1 MAERKQFRLERVLT
15 DNALFSSAYGN
26 VGSSIY
32 YALGLVAA
40 LALGLTPIVFVIAG
54 FLFFLTAAT
63 YTEATT
69 MYPEAGGS
77 SSFAR
82 HAFNETIS
90 FGAAWVQC
98 MNFIV
103 TAAISALFVPH
114 YLSFFWDW
122 LGDAPGDIV
131 GGAVVIAFLAAINI
145 RGVREA
151 ARLNLVMAVTDL
163 LTQLALCVAGI
174 FLVLNFKTL
183 IDNVHFGVAPD
194 WNSLLLAIPVA
205 MIAYTGI
212 ETVSNMSEEAIDAP
226 KTVPSA
232 MRKVVLAVVIIYAA
246 LPAIAL
252 SALPVEQ
259 QQPNGEYTT
268 QLGEPDQ
275 EGGYAGDPV
284 LGVVR
289 AMDLGPLE
297 QPAEAYVGVLAATIL
312 LLAAN
317 AGMFGVSRLVYSMG
331 QYQHVPKVVT
341 RLHPRFRTPYVGIAG
356 SAVVAAVLLLGP
368 AAFLGNL
375 YAAFAMLSFTVAH
388 VSVIA
393 LRRRYPEFE
402 RPYRGPGNLKLRA
415 GWTLPLFATVG
426 ALGTGIAFVV
436 VISQHPIVG
445 LIGVVWLALGMAAYS
460 NYRKRKGLRM
470 SETAKITVPDPV
482 IERESIYHSV
492 LVVCDPA
499 EDPHESLEIARLL
512 SDQPSHVRFISLIP
526 VNKGYPMDYPL
537 ESEDE
542 ASKRNMKLAR
552 RILGP
557 RAEIRSMRCPR
568 AGKATAIIR
577 EAQLARCEAIVMPM
591 PPVQRRISRDNLFG
605 GTRLILL
612 EERPCRI
619 VLVEPVTTRAHFEPP
634 SRDEY
639 REFALPMASK
649 PTEERRR
656 DLLRRARRR
665 QETPTRLMVC
675 IFGDKLD
682 DEVMQAAGRM
692 SRSTNE
698 KLAEIHAVAV
708 TRVHDDHDLNEPDP
722 GKVEELTRAL
732 RRAEAIGEEY
742 EGVDVIPHLYVA
754 RSAPAAMIAISRLIA
769 PETILIAADDAAAEE
784 RDASAGTRVGKV
796 TQNLMRY
803 AHCRV
808 VLTAGAHQDLLERR
822 RPPTQLALEP
832 KGKGDRDG
840 GSKSPSEA
848 ARAYAEGL

>member
-15 DNALFSSAYGN
+15 DNALFASAYGN

-40 LALGLTPIVFVIAG
+40 LALGLTPLVFVIAG
-54 FLFFLTAAT
+54 ILFALTAAS

-90 FGAAWVQC
+90 FGAAWVQV

-114 YLSFFWDW
+114 YLGFFWDF
-122 LGDAPGDIV
+122 LSDSPGDII
-131 GGAVVIAFLAAINI
+131 GGAVVILFLAVLNI

-163 LTQLALCVAGI
+163 MTQIGLVAIGV
-174 FLVLNFKTL
+174 FVVLNFNTL
-183 IDNVHFGVAPD
+183 IGNIHWGVAPQWD
-194 WNSLLLAIPVA
+194 DLLIAVPVA

-226 KTVPSA
+226 KTVPKA

-259 QQPNGEYTT
+259 QPNGEYVT
-268 QLGEPDQ
+268 QLGQTED

-289 AMDLGPLE
+289 AMNLGSFE
-297 QPAEAYVGVLAATIL
+297 GPAEAYVGLLAATIL

-331 QYQHVPKVVT
+331 QYQQVPKIVS
-341 RLHPRFRTPYVGIAG
+341 RLHPRYRTPYVGLIG
-356 SAVVAAVLLLGP
+356 CSIVAVLLLFGP
-368 AAFLGNL
+368 ASFLGNL

-388 VSVIA
+388 LSVIA
-393 LRRRYPEFE
+393 LRRRYPDFE
-402 RPYRGPGNLKLRA
+402 RPYLGPGNIKLKA
-415 GWTLPLFATVG
+415 GWKLPVFALIG

-436 VISQHPIVG
+436 VVARNPLVAS
-445 LIGVVWLALGMAAYS
+445 IGVVWLAIGMAAYAG
-460 NYRKRKGLRM
+460 YRKHKGM
-470 SETAKITVPDPV
+470 TMGQTAKIMVPDPV
-482 IERESIYHSV
+482 IENESIYHSV

-512 SDQPSHVRFISLIP
+512 SDHPSHVRFVSLIP
-526 VNKGYPMDYPL
+526 VAKGIPMDFPL
-537 ESEDE
+537 DSEDE
-542 ASKRNMKLAR
+542 ASKRNMKIAR
-552 RILGP
+552 RLLGS
-557 RAEIRSMRCPR
+557 RAQIRSMRCPR

-577 EAQLARCEAIVMPM
+577 EAQLARAEAIVMPM

-619 VLVEPVTTRAHFEPP
+619 VLVESVTTRAHFEPP
-634 SRDEY
+634 AKEEY
-639 REFALPMASK
+639 REYAIPMAAK
-649 PTEERRR
+649 PAGERKR
-656 DLLRRARRR
+656 DLLRRAKRRN
-665 QETPTRLMVC
+665 EEPTRLMVT
-675 IFGDKLD
+675 IFGEKLD
-682 DEVMQAAGRM
+682 DDVMQAAGRM
-692 SRSTNE
+692 SHRTTE
-698 KLAEIHAVAV
+698 RLAEIHAVAIA
-708 TRVHDDHDLNEPDP
+708 RVHDDRELDDPDP
-722 GKVEELTRAL
+722 EKIEQLTRAL

-754 RSAPAAMIAISRLIA
+754 RSAPKSVVAISRLIA

-784 RDASAGTRVGKV
+784 RDPGAGTRVGKV
-796 TQNLMRY
+796 TQALMRF
-803 AHCRV
+803 AQTRV
-808 VLTAGAHQDLLERR
+808 VLTAGAHQDSLTPRKA
-822 RPPTQLALEP
+822 PTQLALEP
-832 KGKGDRDG
+832 KTGEHKDG
-840 GSKSPSEA
+840 PKSPAEA

>member
-1 MAERKQFRLERVLT
+1 
-15 DNALFSSAYGN
+15 
-26 VGSSIY
+26 
-32 YALGLVAA
+32 
-40 LALGLTPIVFVIAG
+40 
-54 FLFFLTAAT
+54 
-63 YTEATT
+63 
-69 MYPEAGGS
+69 
-77 SSFAR
+77 
-82 HAFNETIS
+82 
-90 FGAAWVQC
+90 
-98 MNFIV
+98 
-103 TAAISALFVPH
+103 
-114 YLSFFWDW
+114 
-122 LGDAPGDIV
+122 
-131 GGAVVIAFLAAINI
+131 
-145 RGVREA
+145 
-151 ARLNLVMAVTDL
+151 
-163 LTQLALCVAGI
+163 
-174 FLVLNFKTL
+174 
-183 IDNVHFGVAPD
+183 
-194 WNSLLLAIPVA
+194 

-226 KTVPSA
+226 KSVPSA

-259 QQPNGEYTT
+259 QPNGEYVT
-268 QLGEPDQ
+268 QLGQNDD

-297 QPAEAYVGVLAATIL
+297 KPAEAYVGILAATIL

-331 QYQHVPKVVT
+331 QYQHVPSIVT
-341 RLHPRFRTPYVGIAG
+341 RLHPRFRTPYIGLAG

-393 LRRRYPEFE
+393 LRRRYPDFE

-426 ALGTGIAFVV
+426 AIGTGVAFVV
-436 VISQHPIVG
+436 VISQHPLVG
-445 LIGVVWLALGMAAYS
+445 LIGVVWLAIGMAAYA

-470 SETAKITVPDPV
+470 SETAKIMVPDPV

-512 SDQPSHVRFISLIP
+512 SDHPSHVRFISLIP
-526 VNKGYPMDYPL
+526 VAKGYPMDYELP
-537 ESEDE
+537 SEDE

-552 RILGP
+552 RVLGS
-557 RAEIRSMRCPR
+557 RAVIRSMRCPR
-568 AGKATAIIR
+568 AGKATSIIR

-634 SRDEY
+634 ARDEY
-639 REFALPMASK
+639 REIALPANVK
-649 PTEERRR
+649 PAEERRR

-665 QETPTRLMVC
+665 QEAPTRLMVC
-675 IFGDKLD
+675 IFGDRLD

-692 SRSTNE
+692 SRSTND

-708 TRVHDDHDLNEPDP
+708 TRVHEDHDLDSPDP
-722 GKVEELTRAL
+722 DKTEALTRAL
-732 RRAEAIGEEY
+732 RRAEAIGQEY
-742 EGVDVIPHLYVA
+742 EGVDVVPHLYVA
-754 RSAPAAMIAISRLIA
+754 RSAPTAMIAISRLIA

-784 RDASAGTRVGKV
+784 RDPAAGTRVGKV

-808 VLTAGAHQDLLERR
+808 VLTAGAHQDLIERR
-822 RPPTQLALEP
+822 RAPTQLALEP
-832 KGKGDRDG
+832 KTKGDG
-840 GSKSPSEA
+840 TPKSPSEA